1 MSELNVFSSGVTEQ
15 QENLISELKKANTE
29 FSQLIEKQICANKI
43 DGQIIGTGVDD
54 FTRDNVVYQFEHNNK
69 EFQLIDVPG
78 IEGDESKFEQM
89 VEAAVAKAHVVFF
102 VNGTAKKPEI
112 GTAKKIKKYLR
123 HGTNLQPIIN
133 VRGFADQYEFPED
146 REELTNKAIKSASE
160 QTYTVLSNELDQEIV
175 MQPVITQG
183 LLAFCGLAYLDE
195 VSTIH
200 PSREKDLGRIQSKYL
215 EVFST
220 PSEMLKFSNIHSVA
234 SVLKTKLETIE
245 DEIVESNKRKAINLL
260 DKSVEMLL
268 EQKEGY
274 IKFLESSG
282 KDFALCKEEIN
293 SCFDTAKKDLKRKR
307 KLRIN
312 NYIAELK
319 DNTDQIVEDYFGEDD
334 VIRYKVELKVQE
346 HTANLYA
353 ELDSILEKEF
363 DTFSKKAKQ
372 ATERLL
378 QNIENTS
385 EMLVVSSLD
394 MGFKKLTLSGED
406 ILNLKN
412 LGSWALNI
420 GGYAASGVAIG
431 SIFPVVGNIVGGIAG
446 AVVGILKSI
455 WDFFSSKE
463 KRMRKMQGKV
473 HDVLD
478 EMNEEL
484 FENEKE
490 FTREAINELK
500 KYKVEL
506 ENELDSQFLAIKR
519 LLTLIEKNIKL
530 MSDIHI
536 KMKDKPYG
544 TI

>member
-1 MSELNVFSSGVTEQ
+1 
-15 QENLISELKKANTE
+15 
-29 FSQLIEKQICANKI
+29 
-43 DGQIIGTGVDD
+43 
-54 FTRDNVVYQFEHNNK
+54 
-69 EFQLIDVPG
+69 
-78 IEGDESKFEQM
+78 
-89 VEAAVAKAHVVFF
+89 
-102 VNGTAKKPEI
+102 
-112 GTAKKIKKYLR
+112 
-123 HGTNLQPIIN
+123 
-133 VRGFADQYEFPED
+133 
-146 REELTNKAIKSASE
+146 
-160 QTYTVLSNELDQEIV
+160 
-175 MQPVITQG
+175 
-183 LLAFCGLAYLDE
+183 
-195 VSTIH
+195 
-200 PSREKDLGRIQSKYL
+200 
-215 EVFST
+215 
-220 PSEMLKFSNIHSVA
+220 
-234 SVLKTKLETIE
+234 
-245 DEIVESNKRKAINLL
+245 
-260 DKSVEMLL
+260 
-268 EQKEGY
+268 
-274 IKFLESSG
+274 
-282 KDFALCKEEIN
+282 
-293 SCFDTAKKDLKRKR
+293 
-307 KLRIN
+307 
-312 NYIAELK
+312 
-319 DNTDQIVEDYFGEDD
+319 
-334 VIRYKVELKVQE
+334 
-346 HTANLYA
+346 
-353 ELDSILEKEF
+353 
-363 DTFSKKAKQ
+363 
-372 ATERLL
+372 
-378 QNIENTS
+378 
-385 EMLVVSSLD
+385 MLVVSSLD

-506 ENELDSQFLAIKR
+506 ENELDSQFLAVKR

>member
-43 DGQIIGTGVDD
+43 DGQIIGTGVAD

-293 SCFDTAKKDLKRKR
+293 S
-307 KLRIN
+307 
-312 NYIAELK
+312 
-319 DNTDQIVEDYFGEDD
+319 
-334 VIRYKVELKVQE
+334 
-346 HTANLYA
+346 
-353 ELDSILEKEF
+353 
-363 DTFSKKAKQ
+363 
-372 ATERLL
+372 
-378 QNIENTS
+378 
-385 EMLVVSSLD
+385 
-394 MGFKKLTLSGED
+394 
-406 ILNLKN
+406 
-412 LGSWALNI
+412 
-420 GGYAASGVAIG
+420 
-431 SIFPVVGNIVGGIAG
+431 
-446 AVVGILKSI
+446 
-455 WDFFSSKE
+455 
-463 KRMRKMQGKV
+463 
-473 HDVLD
+473 
-478 EMNEEL
+478 
-484 FENEKE
+484 
-490 FTREAINELK
+490 
-500 KYKVEL
+500 
-506 ENELDSQFLAIKR
+506 
-519 LLTLIEKNIKL
+519 
-530 MSDIHI
+530 
-536 KMKDKPYG
+536 
-544 TI
+544 